1 MIYWLKINDK
11 ETEKLKI
18 VKPFALIAN
27 GRISTVYETISGVN
41 AILQYDA

>member
-1 MIYWLKINDK
+1 MYWLKINDK

-18 VKPFALIAN
+18 VKPFALIEN

-41 AILQYDA
+41 AILKHDA